1 MEDIIKKFNNRE
13 PYISGHSEMAKSS
26 VIVPLVK
33 KDNKLF
39 LIFEVRSKKLKSQ
52 PGDICF
58 PGGKIEEG
66 EEPIETALRE
76 TYEELGLKDLK
87 VVTELDL
94 LVKYNNII
102 IHSFLCIVNNIN
114 ELKINEDEV
123 EEVIYVSLEDLLLT
137 KPIEVVSK
145 ITANRGDNFPYNL
158 INRGENYNF
167 KDGYNKSLFY
177 EIGSI
182 VIWGITG
189 EILFNFI
196 EDIKFL

>member
-1 MEDIIKKFNNRE
+1 MEDIIKKFKNRE
-13 PYISGHSEMAKSS
+13 PYISRHSEMAKSS

-158 INRGENYNF
+158 INSGENYNF

>member
-123 EEVIYVSLEDLLLT
+123 EEVIYVSVEDLLLT

-158 INRGENYNF
+158 INSGENYNF

>member
-158 INRGENYNF
+158 INSGENYNF